1 MRGFLDIYRAL
12 FRTQLAV
19 EMQYRAS
26 LVIWLIG
33 AFLEPVIYLTVWG
46 VVAQSSGGEVDGFT
60 RADFA
65 AYFIVVML
73 VNHFTFSWIMWEYE
87 YYIRQG
93 LLSPLLLRPLH
104 PIHRDLADNLAYKL
118 LTMVI
123 VTPVTVILWLLF
135 RPALSTTP
143 WAALAFVPA
152 VVLGFALRFLFE
164 WTLAMSAF
172 WTTRINAINQTYFVT
187 LLFLSGRIAP
197 LDILPPII
205 QSIAAVL
212 PFRWMLAFP
221 VELLL
226 GRLTPRDIA
235 VGFAVQAAWTIV
247 ALVLLRLV
255 WRAGVR
261 RYSGVGA

>member
-123 VTPVTVILWLLF
+123 VTPVTVIL
-135 RPALSTTP
+135 
-143 WAALAFVPA
+143 
-152 VVLGFALRFLFE
+152 
-164 WTLAMSAF
+164 
-172 WTTRINAINQTYFVT
+172 
-187 LLFLSGRIAP
+187 
-197 LDILPPII
+197 
-205 QSIAAVL
+205 
-212 PFRWMLAFP
+212 
-221 VELLL
+221 
-226 GRLTPRDIA
+226 
-235 VGFAVQAAWTIV
+235 
-247 ALVLLRLV
+247 
-255 WRAGVR
+255 
-261 RYSGVGA
+261 